1 MTSCWDDAADQA
13 LLMILNDLNHATP
26 VGIPEIRFILDN
38 IIDSGDTAPFGWI
51 NLGASAVAL
60 ARSWALLPEAD
71 LPARQQIVK
80 LLVRKQRDYGHGN
93 IARFGHVGLFVRMH
107 DKVARLENLLDTGKA
122 PENESIHDNLM
133 DVVGYSAIGIMWSL
147 GTFML
152 PLRSTVAESDPLL
165 A

>member
-1 MTSCWDDAADQA
+1 MISHWDDAADQA
-13 LLMILNDLNHATP
+13 LLMILNDLDHSTP
-26 VGIPEIRFILDN
+26 VGIPEIRRIIDR
-38 IIDSGDTAPFGWI
+38 IIDSGDTTPLGWI
-51 NLGASAVAL
+51 DLGASAVAL

-93 IARFGHVGLFVRMH
+93 IARFGQVGLYVRMH
-107 DKVARLENLLDTGKA
+107 DKVARLENLMDIGKA

-152 PLRSTVAESDPLL
+152 PLQPTVAESIPR
-165 A
+165 